1 MQTDVTI
8 PSSIRTILDYA
19 FATNNLRTITY
30 NESES
35 NILFCYCPFTDNINY
50 PKWLDYCGR

>member
-19 FATNNLRTITY
+19 FATNNLRTVTY
-30 NESES
+30 N
-35 NILFCYCPFTDNINY
+35 CPFTDNINY